1 MIGSFIRR
9 RNGKSRKRIGNKP
22 ACSASGFSILE
33 LMIAMF
39 ILIILLSI
47 ALPAYQR
54 SIQHAREVVLAENL
68 WQMRRAIDQYAAD
81 KQKLPQSIADLKSGG
96 YLREI
101 PVDPLTEKA
110 EWKEI
115 PGEDI
120 NSPQGASGLVD
131 VKSMAPGGD
140 DTGKLYADY

>member
-1 MIGSFIRR
+1 
-9 RNGKSRKRIGNKP
+9 
-22 ACSASGFSILE
+22 
-33 LMIAMF
+33 MF